1 MLDLRFIPTV
11 LFEPLPYLNIDS
23 RLNWI

>member
-23 RLNWI
+23 RLN